1 MVKSGGPGP
10 KLNGGLLQMVSSS
23 LGKGGLAL
31 YEIRALSGGLCQC
44 WAYYAGSIHDTLPLP
59 TAKRIRF
66 NAKKRADFIL
76 KIYEI
81 AKKNIEKGK

>member
-1 MVKSGGPGP
+1 M
-10 KLNGGLLQMVSSS
+10 
-23 LGKGGLAL
+23 
-31 YEIRALSGGLCQC
+31 SGGLCQR

-59 TAKRIRF
+59 NAKRIHF

-81 AKKNIEKGK
+81 AKENIEKGK